1 MTVNERIRQDE
12 ERAKRS
18 DLIKTWAQEFT
29 NLKKYPKWQNSRCAS
44 FHKGKQGKLT
54 ILMAFQ

>member
-18 DLIKTWAQEFT
+18 DLIKTWAKEFT
-29 NLKKYPKWQNSRCAS
+29 NLKKLPE
-44 FHKGKQGKLT
+44 
-54 ILMAFQ
+54 MAK